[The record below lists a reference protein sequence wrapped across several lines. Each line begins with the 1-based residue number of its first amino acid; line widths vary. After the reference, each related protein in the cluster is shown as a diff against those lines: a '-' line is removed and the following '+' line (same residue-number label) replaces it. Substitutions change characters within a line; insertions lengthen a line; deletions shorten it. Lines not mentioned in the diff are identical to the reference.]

1 MERLL
6 DFTDNAKFG
15 AGVTVTLIVVVCA
28 KLPDVPVTVTVAAPV
43 LAVRLAVS
51 FNVLLVVA
59 GFDTKVAVTPL
70 GSPDAE
76 RFTLPSKPFIGVIV
90 IVLLAVVPC
99 STLRIVGLAETV

>member
-6 DFTDNAKFG
+6 DFADSAKFG

-43 LAVRLAVS
+43 VAVRPAVS
-51 FNVLLVVA
+51 FKVLLVVA
-59 GFDTKVAVTPL
+59 GLVANFALTPS

-76 RFTLPSKPFIGVIV
+76 RVTLPSKPFIGVMV
-90 IVLLAVVPC
+90 IVLLPDIPC
-99 STLRIVGLAETV
+99 STLKVAGVADRV